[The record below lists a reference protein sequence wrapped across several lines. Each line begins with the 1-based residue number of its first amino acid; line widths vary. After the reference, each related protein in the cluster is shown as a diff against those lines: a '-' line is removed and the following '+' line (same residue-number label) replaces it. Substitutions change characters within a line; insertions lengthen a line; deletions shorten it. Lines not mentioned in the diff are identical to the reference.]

1 MSTVSVNSLDL
12 LPPPVTRTIQHRS
25 LVVGVVFGIIS
36 ALFAFFVPDQF
47 FRSYLLGYMVWLG
60 LTLGCIGFLML
71 LHMTG
76 GAWGLVI
83 RRMLE
88 AGTRTLPLMVVLFVP
103 VVLGLRRLY
112 VWTHAD
118 AVAKDERVKALTQ
131 TYLTSGGFIGR
142 AILYFAIW
150 GFLVYL
156 LNRWSAEQ
164 DNPPTRDLP
173 KLRKT
178 SAAGL
183 ILYAFAMSFAAIDW
197 VMSLTPPWISTIY
210 AMIYLVGQCLAAM
223 CFMVVVET
231 ILHRYKPISMLLKP
245 REVQDHGKL
254 MLTFVMLWAYFSFSQ
269 LLIIWSGNLPDEI
282 SFYVRRFHG
291 GWQVVGLFL
300 AAFHFALPF
309 LLLLSRNLKRNPRIL
324 VWVALWLMFM
334 RYVNLYW
341 FIEPNFHQMFY
352 WHWLDGAIPIAIG
365 GFWLALFFHNLQG
378 HPLLPLYA
386 PRARALLEPAH
397 D

>member
-1 MSTVSVNSLDL
+1 M
-12 LPPPVTRTIQHRS
+12 
-25 LVVGVVFGIIS
+25 
-36 ALFAFFVPDQF
+36 
-47 FRSYLLGYMVWLG
+47 
-60 LTLGCIGFLML
+60 GFLML
-71 LHMTG
+71 QHMTG

-103 VVLGLRRLY
+103 VVLGLRHLY

-131 TYLTSGGFIGR
+131 TYLTSTGFTGR

-150 GFLVYL
+150 GFLVYV

-164 DNPPTRDLP
+164 DSPPTRDLP
-173 KLRKT
+173 KLRKA

-231 ILHRYKPISMLLKP
+231 ILHRYRPISMLLKP

-341 FIEPNFHQMFY
+341 FIEPNFHEMFY

-365 GFWLALFFHNLQG
+365 GLWLALFFHNLQG
-378 HPLLPLYA
+378 RPLLPPYA